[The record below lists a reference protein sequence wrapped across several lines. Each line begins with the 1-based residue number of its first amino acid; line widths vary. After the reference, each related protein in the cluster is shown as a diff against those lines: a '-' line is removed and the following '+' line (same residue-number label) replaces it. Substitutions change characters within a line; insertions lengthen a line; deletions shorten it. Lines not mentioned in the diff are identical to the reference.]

1 MNDKKFIELL
11 NLFVDREISSAEAA
25 ELEQEV
31 ARNPERRKVYQQYCR
46 IHRGSVLL
54 AKSYKS
60 EGLPAGSKLAQAA
73 RSADEK
79 VALFPERR
87 SSGFG
92 WAWASGLGVAAAAAC
107 VAFIVVRND
116 GSGPAAPVTGS
127 PAIAQH
133 VPATSS
139 SLAVPATPRI
149 ERVATSSDGFKST
162 LVARALPNDLVTE
175 GYATVKAPAP
185 SLAWMD
191 RVEMPSVRS
200 VPVEELVFEAK
211 PGLQQDPRTFLSD
224 RPMQGKVEMTA
235 FQFQK

>member
-46 IHRGSVLL
+46 IHRGSVML

-60 EGLPAGSKLAQAA
+60 DGLPAGSKLAQAA

-87 SSGFG
+87 SSSFG

-107 VAFIVVRND
+107 VAFVVVRND
-116 GSGPAAPVTGS
+116 GSGSVAPVTGS

-133 VPATSS
+133 ASAPSSPA
-139 SLAVPATPRI
+139 AAPVAPRAD
-149 ERVATSSDGFKST
+149 RGVAQSDRFSPT
-162 LVARALPNDLVTE
+162 LVARALPSDLVTE
-175 GYATVKAPAP
+175 AYATVKAPAP